1 MKRKQTIKAWELET
15 GIKVRKLKTFKGGKG
30 SKCTK
35 EAFRKIIENNN
46 ITVKYEKGLD
56 FINNKSDDNE
66 QWKSYIEYS
75 ENKRKR

>member
-1 MKRKQTIKAWELET
+1 MRRKQTIKAWELET

-46 ITVKYEKGLD
+46 ITVKCDKGLD
-56 FINNKSDDNE
+56 FINNKSDYNE
-66 QWKSYIEYS
+66 QWKSYIDYS
-75 ENKRKR
+75 ENKRRK

>member
-1 MKRKQTIKAWELET
+1 MRRKQTIKAWELET

-46 ITVKYEKGLD
+46 ITVKFEKGID

-66 QWKSYIEYS
+66 Q
-75 ENKRKR
+75 